1 MRKLGGIIGMAAIAG
16 FAIAGACA
24 AESGAI
30 QSFMSRLT
38 STQATHRPAGTSV
51 SAAQRRAETDRIWH
65 EAAQGRCAVPVSFAA
80 LPGPP
85 RAC

>member
-16 FAIAGACA
+16 LAIAGACG

-38 STQATHRPAGTSV
+38 SAQGTHRPTGHSV
-51 SAAQRRAETDRIWH
+51 SAARRRAETDRIWH
-65 EAAQGRCAVPVSFAA
+65 EAVQGRCAVPASFAA
-80 LPGPP
+80 LPGLP